1 MHTGTL
7 IQDLRMTV
15 ERAERGAQHNRTADE
30 MELQRLFELQA
41 PPMQSEAALA
51 GAA

>member
-1 MHTGTL
+1 MYTGTL
-7 IQDLRMTV
+7 MNDLMMTV
-15 ERAERGAQHNRTADE
+15 ERAERRAQHNRTDDE
-30 MELQRLFELQA
+30 MELQRLFALQA